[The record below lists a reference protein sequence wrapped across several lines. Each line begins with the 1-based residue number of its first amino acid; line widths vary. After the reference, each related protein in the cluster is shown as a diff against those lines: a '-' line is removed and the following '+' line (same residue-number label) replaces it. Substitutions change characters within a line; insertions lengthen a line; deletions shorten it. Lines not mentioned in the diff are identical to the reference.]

1 MVACILILVKLLT
14 TPLLVS
20 TYLFRISEEVQLFS
34 SSGKTFTP
42 HFNRCGERQTT
53 MEPQQPVTN
62 TPGCSGCLDYN

>member
-34 SSGKTFTP
+34 GKLQLYLEHSSAKQCIWLFSCKT
-42 HFNRCGERQTT
+42 EYQL
-53 MEPQQPVTN
+53 
-62 TPGCSGCLDYN
+62 CSKQLDVWLT